1 MWSLT
6 PPVGPRDQCTT
17 GLSPCVPSSHSNS
30 NLIHA
35 LQAGLHCL
43 PSRLDHHVHV
53 PTHVWKMKVQSGV
66 CKLRLPLSRPS
77 STHRLAFPDA
87 VVEPLVSLIERIL
100 CSARWTSYDSSAIP
114 CNLQPPPMNLCIC
127 SEENRFSFPQRQSS
141 MVVSWPPDDA
151 LSLVSVLNHRGGFW
165 GKGRRLLKLGI
176 STR

>member
-1 MWSLT
+1 MGL
-6 PPVGPRDQCTT
+6 GPR
-17 GLSPCVPSSHSNS
+17 VPSS
-30 NLIHA
+30 
-35 LQAGLHCL
+35 
-43 PSRLDHHVHV
+43 PSSYN
-53 PTHVWKMKVQSGV
+53 PTEPNWLLNVDVTLELCGV

-77 STHRLAFPDA
+77 STHRLAFPDV

-127 SEENRFSFPQRQSS
+127 SEENRFSFPQRQSLV
-141 MVVSWPPDDA
+141 VVSWPPDDA